1 MNMSARELLHSFD
14 RLPDKEKQ
22 EAAFEIIRRT
32 AQFKLPDLKD
42 EDFVYCAEELFLEL
56 DRLDREGR
64 NCV

>member
-42 EDFVYCAEELFLEL
+42 EDFVYCAEELFLK
-56 DRLDREGR
+56 LDREESENG
-64 NCV
+64 